1 MKRHTRWLLVV
12 TVLVAVAALGI
23 GWSAMANERSAV
35 ALDPE
40 QWAPAWQEG
49 AEEFVPGEY
58 LVRFVPGVQTVEAEN
73 IMGRSTM
80 SIIKEIKFDPCKAFP
95 EGLTLYHVKVKP
107 GVVSAEA
114 VCALE
119 ADPRVEYVEPNR
131 KIFAAETV
139 IPDDEYFNLLWG
151 LHNIGQTFIGNVS
164 GVEDADI
171 DAPEAWAHR
180 REAPEVIVAVLDADI
195 QVDHPDLAPRMFINE
210 GEIPGNG
217 IDDDG
222 NGFIDDVCGWDFHHN
237 DNTLYDGESHHG
249 THTCG
254 TIGAVGNNGI
264 GVVGVAWNVKILP
277 IKFIGPSGG
286 SLADAA
292 AALAY
297 ARQMGATITSN
308 SWGYSGGPDKA
319 LEDAFAASD
328 MLAICA
334 AGNVA
339 MDNDS
344 NPNKSH
350 YPSSYP
356 LDNIIA
362 VAATDCNDE
371 LAYFS
376 CIGATTVDL
385 AAPGHR
391 ILSTVPEEM
400 YEVPYAFLSGTSM
413 ATPHVAG
420 AAALLIAEYGDMP
433 QYPGAEGYVEGD
445 MTIKDLLLATVDK
458 KPQLYGKMVSGGRL
472 NLRNALLQM
481 MPPVIESV
489 GVDYTYGTPP
499 LTVNFTAK
507 VGAPESIADMW
518 WDFADGSEL
527 CYEPNTTHVYEN
539 SGSYK
544 ATFHAVDVNGLEATA
559 SVAVA
564 VFDDS
569 YFVMIDDDGG
579 NAVDEWYTNSLDR
592 LGYKWVKLEPPVT
605 LPTDIT
611 NPVIWF
617 TANAARTTLTA
628 EDQAWIG
635 EYLDNG
641 GRLFLSSQ
649 GVIDDLDIDH
659 PFIHEYLHVAS
670 VRKNVGAKRVFG
682 VPGDPMT
689 DGWDITTEPLFMDRS
704 DSIIPDDVA
713 VPILINDSGRAC
725 ALRYVG
731 DNGSRLIFFS
741 FPFEF
746 IPGGATD
753 SGPGSGSEDRPAV
766 KVMDA
771 IAKFLTEPGV
781 AQVEVSPSS
790 LEAVMAHGTTKQET
804 FTISNKGDCDLYFD
818 LSVAMPVQ
826 AEKNGGPDEFGY
838 VWQDSDDP
846 NGPAVEWVD
855 ITEKGTLA
863 VFGDDYYKELD
874 LPFEF
879 DFYGQKKNSIL
890 ISTNGYVTFGLRG
903 AASSHTPIP
912 DATAPNDMIALFWAD
927 VNARD
932 GGVYYWHDAR
942 NGRFIVSYDGVQK
955 QNEEYEPEGSFDFQV
970 HLYEDGRIV
979 LQYGEL
985 DGVLDG
991 CTVGIENSSGTVGLQ
1006 VAHNELYLHSNMA
1019 IEFTRSSD
1027 ALSFKPARGV
1037 VRPGESAAIAVE
1049 LDARALPEGL
1059 HKRDIVVATNDLN
1072 SPSLAVPVSIEVTPN
1087 AVPVIVRAEA
1097 TPSQGEPPLRV
1108 TFAAEAIDPDA
1119 NGAVADMW
1127 WDFGDGSEPEHV
1139 AETSHVYAEAGRYMA
1154 SFYAVDDMGAEASV
1168 SLWINVARAPH
1179 AAIDVDSVDV
1189 AVLPDS
1195 QGVAYVKIQNT
1206 GDVPMRYR
1214 VTGLEKP
1221 GDVKITKTAGTDEL
1235 DPTSPY
1241 AISTFEVEGDSVRT
1255 LKPEAVLKSWEI
1267 PAASEGGPGWPWGCG
1282 FDGEHIWVSDVKKAN
1297 FKYTTDGE
1305 FTGDRFDTTQWTT
1318 GWGGDFAWDGNLMWQ
1333 VSVGG
1338 KNYIGG
1344 LDPQT
1349 GECLDI
1355 ISDPDG
1361 IWDGH
1366 AERGLAYDPVEDVFY
1381 IGGWVDYKIYKIAG
1395 KSWPEP
1401 GKILR
1406 VYDDVTLAVAG
1417 IARVG
1422 WHLVLTL
1429 NTHPDLVAVM
1439 DSITGE
1445 IITWMESPSVSSIR
1459 VGGCEQDENGNVWMV
1474 YQGEQERPGMAY
1486 LLDMGLAL
1494 NDPPEWMSISEGE
1507 GILQPGEAAEVEVK
1521 FNASSAM
1528 KPGDE
1533 YEAQIVVT
1541 TSDPENQMLVLPVNM
1556 RINAAPAADFSFART
1571 GEVAVRMIDESTD
1584 SDGDIA
1590 AWSWSFGDG
1599 TTSTEKNPVH
1609 EYAEIGTYEVT
1620 LTVAD
1625 NDGATDTITK
1635 VVDIDALPSVVVL
1648 APFGGEVWMGTNEIR
1663 WTASDTDTLP
1673 DELLIKLEFS
1683 SDGGKTW
1690 KPIMDGV
1697 ENNGSYTWN
1706 TAVVEKGDRYV
1717 VRVTATDPEGGIG
1730 EGESGEFTIIILSE
1744 AVVAAPNPANQNVT
1758 FYYNI
1763 AADGKLYVY
1772 DIAGRLVYTA
1782 DMASAA
1788 NAHDW
1793 NLVATDG
1800 RPIANG
1806 LYLYVIV
1813 TEGGEV
1819 SKVGRLVVAK

>member
-1 MKRHTRWLLVV
+1 MKRRTRLLVIV
-12 TVLVAVAALGI
+12 TVLFAMVALGI
-23 GWSAMANERSAV
+23 GWAAMANESATV

-40 QWAPAWQEG
+40 KWEPAWQEG
-49 AEEFVPGEY
+49 AEELIPGEY
-58 LVRFVPGVQTVEAEN
+58 LVRFVPGVRTAEAEE
-73 IMGRSTM
+73 IMVSSTM
-80 SIIKEIKFDPCKAFP
+80 DIVREIKFDPCKAFP
-95 EGLTLYHVKVKP
+95 EGLTLYHVRVEP
-107 GVVSAEA
+107 DVVSAEA
-114 VCALE
+114 VCTLE

-131 KIFAAETV
+131 KVFAAGTV
-139 IPDDEYFNLLWG
+139 LPNDEYFNLLWG
-151 LHNIGQTFIGNVS
+151 LNNIGQTFIGNVY

-171 DAPEAWAHR
+171 DAPEAWAVR
-180 REAPEVIVAVLDADI
+180 REAPEVVVAVLDADI
-195 QVDHPDLAPRMFINE
+195 QVDHPDLADHMWVNE
-210 GEIPGNG
+210 AELYGEPGV
-217 IDDDG
+217 DDDG

-254 TIGAVGNNGI
+254 TIGAIGDNEI

-308 SWGYSGGPDKA
+308 SWGYSGAPDQA
-319 LEDAFAASD
+319 LQDAFAASD

-334 AGNVA
+334 AGNVGA
-339 MDNDS
+339 DNDS
-344 NPNKSH
+344 NPARSH

-362 VAATDCNDE
+362 VAATDCNDQ

-376 CIGATTVDL
+376 CVGATTVDL

-391 ILSTVPEEM
+391 ILSTVPEAM
-400 YEVPYAFLSGTSM
+400 YDVPYAFLSGTSM

-420 AAALLIAEYGDMP
+420 AAALLIAEYVDMP
-433 QYPGAEGYVEGD
+433 QYPGAEGYVEGN

-472 NLRNALLQM
+472 NLRNALLQL
-481 MPPVIESV
+481 MPPEIEFAD
-489 GVDYTYGTPP
+489 VDYTYGTPP
-499 LTVNFTAK
+499 LTVNFTAE
-507 VGAPESIADMW
+507 VRDPETIEDMW
-518 WDFADGSEL
+518 WDFADGSEPFHG
-527 CYEPNTTHVYEN
+527 PNATHVYEEP
-539 SGSYK
+539 GSYK
-544 ATFHAVDVNGLEATA
+544 ATFHAVDANGLEATA
-559 SVAVA
+559 SIAVA

-569 YFVMIDDDGG
+569 YFVLIDDDGG
-579 NAVDEWYTNSLDR
+579 NALDEWYTNCLDSLD
-592 LGYKWVKLEPPVT
+592 YKWVKLEPPVT
-605 LPTDIT
+605 LPTDIV

-628 EDQAWIG
+628 EDQEWASQ
-635 EYLDNG
+635 YLDNG

-649 GVIDDLDIDH
+649 GVIDDLEIDH

-682 VPGDPMT
+682 IPGDPMT
-689 DGWDITTEPLFMDRS
+689 DGWDIVTEPLFRDRS
-704 DSIIPDDVA
+704 DSIVTDDVA
-713 VPILINDSGRAC
+713 VPILMNDSGRAC

-746 IPGGATD
+746 IPGGAIE
-753 SGPGSGSEDRPAV
+753 SGPGAGSENKPAV

-781 AQVEVSPSS
+781 AQVKVSPSS
-790 LEAVMAHGTTKQET
+790 LEAAVAHGTQKQET
-804 FTISNKGDCDLYFD
+804 LTISNAGNCDLYFD
-818 LSVAMPVQ
+818 LSVAKPVQ
-826 AEKNGGPDEFGY
+826 AEEIGGPDEFGY
-838 VWQDSDDP
+838 VWKDSDAPD
-846 NGPAVEWVD
+846 GPAVEWVD
-855 ITEKGTLA
+855 ISETGTLA

-879 DFYGQKKNSIL
+879 DFYGEKKRSIL

-903 AASSHTPIP
+903 TASSHTPIP
-912 DATAPNDMIALFWAD
+912 DATAPNDLIALFWAD

-932 GGVYYWHDAR
+932 GGVYYWHDVA
-942 NGRFIVSYDGVQK
+942 NSRFIVSYQGVQK
-955 QNEEYEPEGSFDFQV
+955 QNEEYEPEGSLDFQV

-991 CTVGIENSSGTVGLQ
+991 CTVGIENSAGTIGLQ
-1006 VAHNELYLHSNMA
+1006 VAHNEPYLHSNMA
-1019 IEFTRSSD
+1019 IEFSRWHD
-1027 ALSFKPARGV
+1027 GMSFKPARGLV
-1037 VRPGESAAIAVE
+1037 KPGGNVDVAVK
-1049 LDARALPEGL
+1049 LDARALPRGL
-1059 HKRDIVVATNDLN
+1059 HKRDIVVATNDIDT
-1072 SPSLAVPVSIEVTPN
+1072 PSLTVPVAIEVTPN
-1087 AVPVIVRAEA
+1087 AVPVIVADASPAKGEAPLAVTFTAEA
-1097 TPSQGEPPLRV
+1097 Y
-1108 TFAAEAIDPDA
+1108 DPDA
-1119 NGAVADMW
+1119 SGEVIDMW

-1139 AETSHVYAEAGRYMA
+1139 ANTSHVYAEEGRYAA
-1154 SFYAVDDMGAEASV
+1154 SFHAVDDVGAEASV
-1168 SLWINVARAPH
+1168 SLWIDVTKAPH
-1179 AAIDVDSVDV
+1179 AVIDVDSVDV

-1206 GDVPMRYR
+1206 GDAPMRYR
-1214 VTGLEKP
+1214 VVGLKEP
-1221 GDVKITKTAGTDEL
+1221 GDVEITKTAGTDEL

-1241 AISTFEVEGDSVRT
+1241 PISTFEVEGDSVRT

-1282 FDGEHIWVSDVKKAN
+1282 FDGEHVWVSDVKKAN

-1305 FTGDRFDTTQWTT
+1305 FTGDRFDTTEWTR

-1338 KNYIGG
+1338 DNYIGG
-1344 LDPQT
+1344 LDPET
-1349 GECLDI
+1349 GECLAI
-1355 ISDPDG
+1355 ITDPDG

-1366 AERGLAYDPVEDVFY
+1366 AERGLTYDPVEDVFY
-1381 IGGWVDYKIYKIAG
+1381 IGGWVDYKMYKIAG
-1395 KSWPEP
+1395 QSWAEP

-1406 VYDDVTLAVAG
+1406 VYDDVTLAIAG

-1429 NTHPDLVAVM
+1429 NTHPDLIAVM

-1474 YQGEQERPGMAY
+1474 YQGQQGRPGMAY

-1494 NDPPEWMSISEGE
+1494 DDSPEWMSIPEGE
-1507 GILQPGEAAEVEVK
+1507 GILQPGQVAEVAVE
-1521 FNASSAM
+1521 FNTSAAM
-1528 KPGDE
+1528 KPGNE

-1541 TSDPENQMLVLPVNM
+1541 TSDPENQMVVLPVSM
-1556 RINAAPAADFSFART
+1556 RINAAPEADFSVVRT
-1571 GEVAVRMIDESTD
+1571 GELAVRMADESTD
-1584 SDGDIA
+1584 SDGTIA
-1590 AWSWSFGDG
+1590 AWSWAFGDG
-1599 TTSTEKNPVH
+1599 AISAEKDPVH
-1609 EYAEIGTYEVT
+1609 EYAELAVYEVT
-1620 LTVAD
+1620 LTVTD

-1635 VVDIDALPSVVVL
+1635 VVDIDTLPSVAVL
-1648 APFGGEVWMGTNEIR
+1648 EPFGGEAWMGSNEIK
-1663 WTASDTDTLP
+1663 WTASDTDTPAEDLI
-1673 DELLIKLEFS
+1673 IKLEFS
-1683 SDGGKTW
+1683 SDRGETW

-1697 ENNGSYTWN
+1697 ENSGSYIWN
-1706 TAVVEKGDRYV
+1706 TAAVEKGDSYV
-1717 VRVTATDPEGGIG
+1717 VRVTATDPEGGVG
-1730 EGESGEFTIIILSE
+1730 EGESGEFTIIVLSR
-1744 AVVAAPNPANQNVT
+1744 AVVAAPNPASQNVT
-1758 FYYNI
+1758 FYYDI
-1763 AADGKLYVY
+1763 ATDSKLHVY

-1782 DMASAA
+1782 DLASAA

-1819 SKVGRLVVAK
+1819 SEVGRLVVAK